1 MASKK
6 TEEKTKVVEE
16 QAVEKVKTEKE
27 VKVKKSK
34 AEIVRALKR
43 DASKI
48 DVEVM
53 NLTNGSFIYENGY
66 DSIRMNEPGETAII
80 GLDLL
85 LKMKNSPCIKKLF
98 ISIVDVYNEE
108 YELED
113 ILDMLDLTK
122 MYNSRI
128 LTLDCLDEM
137 LEKTSI
143 DEFSEIMNKESFE
156 LINRLCQRAVY
167 LSSLNK
173 FDSMGKRSIVENKF
187 GNDYMFKSN

>member
-6 TEEKTKVVEE
+6 TEGKAKVMEETVET
-16 QAVEKVKTEKE
+16 VE
-27 VKVKKSK
+27 VKKEVKKSK
-34 AEIVRALKR
+34 AEIVRALKK

-48 DVEVM
+48 DVEIM

-66 DSIRMNEPGETAII
+66 DSIRMNEPGETAIV

-98 ISIVDVYNEE
+98 ISIVDVYSEE
-108 YELED
+108 YELEN
-113 ILDMLDLTK
+113 ILDILDLTK
-122 MYNSRI
+122 IYGNNV
-128 LTLDCLDEM
+128 LTLDYLDEV
-137 LEKTSI
+137 LEESSI
-143 DEFSEIMNKESFE
+143 DEFGKIMQEGSFE
-156 LINRLCQRAVY
+156 LTNRLCQRAIY
-167 LSSLNK
+167 LANFNK